1 MELDRRLMLL
11 PLLRL
16 QCHLHQACRRRLAC
30 PLEGHLFSLEDRL
43 HLVLSLG
50 NLPFLPSLAVCP
62 DFLQGT
68 YILAYPQ
75 SCVELTSFVIHSP
88 PPPGFP
94 MPPGFPPLGMI
105 PPGGPP
111 FPAPSPMGPPFPP
124 PFLPPH
130 VSPPFPPPIMA
141 GSPPLPSASSLNP
154 HPNST
159 SLNQPPLST
168 FSMPSQPP
176 AAPLPTPVQGQLVL
190 PNPALRQILPDLKKK
205 MALKYDDANFSPV
218 SPRPQP
224 FSAD

>member
-1 MELDRRLMLL
+1 MGLGHRLMLL

-16 QCHLHQACRRRLAC
+16 QWYLHRACHRRLAC

-50 NLPFLPSLAVCP
+50 NPPSLPSLVVCP
-62 DFLQGT
+62 DFLQGM

-75 SCVELTSFVIHSP
+75 SCVELTLFVIHSP

-105 PPGGPP
+105 PPGGLQFPP
-111 FPAPSPMGPPFPP
+111 PPLMRPPFPP
-124 PFLPPH
+124 FPLLPPRA
-130 VSPPFPPPIMA
+130 SPPQSS
-141 GSPPLPSASSLNP
+141 SPPNP
-154 HPNST
+154 HPNS
-159 SLNQPPLST
+159 SALNQPPPNTLSM
-168 FSMPSQPP
+168 SSQPP

-190 PNPALRQILPDLKKK
+190 PNPALRQTLPDLKKK

-218 SPRPQP
+218 SPHP
-224 FSAD
+224 FSTESRTNLRCFCR